1 MTHADIIYYC
11 NFMHAENDM
20 KMSQS
25 PNNKG
30 TATFIELKFYFH
42 FNLVIKAHKSR
53 SCQMNGT
60 DV

>member
-1 MTHADIIYYC
+1 
-11 NFMHAENDM
+11 M

-30 TATFIELKFYFH
+30 TATFIELKFYFR

-60 DV
+60 ECMCERALFSGKRVKT